1 VSGERVLVTGGSGFL
16 ARFCIRALVRDGWMV
31 RTLVRRAAQVAPLA
45 QSFRDDK
52 EIGDGVEI
60 GVADLTRDDGWREA
74 IAGCTYVLHV
84 ASPVAAAGQRDEDM
98 IPPARDGTLRIL
110 SLARDAGV
118 KRVVLTSSSSTV
130 CYGAKQLLAQYDE
143 THWTDA
149 ANKRDTSAYVRSKTI
164 AEKAAWDWHAR
175 EGGALELTAI
185 LPGLI
190 LGPIWS
196 ADYSPSVDF
205 VRGTLDGSA
214 PGYPRLGFQIAD
226 ARDVADLHLRAMTA
240 REAAGQR
247 FLGTGEFLWV
257 KDVAEILR
265 ERYPDRKGIPQKPI
279 PDWMMWIAA
288 LGQPMLRYVLFELG
302 KERRCPSA
310 KAERLLGWRSRP
322 AKETVLD
329 TAASLITA

>member
-1 VSGERVLVTGGSGFL
+1 
-16 ARFCIRALVRDGWMV
+16 
-31 RTLVRRAAQVAPLA
+31 
-45 QSFRDDK
+45 
-52 EIGDGVEI
+52 
-60 GVADLTRDDGWREA
+60 
-74 IAGCTYVLHV
+74 
-84 ASPVAAAGQRDEDM
+84 
-98 IPPARDGTLRIL
+98 
-110 SLARDAGV
+110 
-118 KRVVLTSSSSTV
+118 
-130 CYGAKQLLAQYDE
+130 
-143 THWTDA
+143 
-149 ANKRDTSAYVRSKTI
+149 
-164 AEKAAWDWHAR
+164 
-175 EGGALELTAI
+175 
-185 LPGLI
+185 
-190 LGPIWS
+190 
-196 ADYSPSVDF
+196 
-205 VRGTLDGSA
+205 
-214 PGYPRLGFQIAD
+214 
-226 ARDVADLHLRAMTA
+226 MTA